1 LVIYS
6 SPTRKPEACRK
17 LKKDKINAA
26 KELYKQLRHLSWNE
40 LWSGKVPAYNA
51 ADAVTRAS
59 QAALVRAVGVVFF
72 ESGPPSLRAEV
83 TAWLRDQ
90 LRDPDEKIRR
100 YAMAALPKTGAE
112 QADEEALIGL
122 LENSNPPEREKKYLS
137 RALDKIGG
145 KATLEVIDKLSSQTA
160 MKVKAGIAREESPA
174 EILLESLVPEFPE
187 LPIHLRCRRGL
198 EVFVRNELESS
209 PQASAL
215 FSIHSTHPGL
225 VKLLPRAAFRLR
237 DILSLRCFATFSL
250 VLGTL
255 PAAEPEAVA
264 ALVAAPR
271 TRDLLHALTRGAS
284 RYRLEWIGQ
293 GHRRGWVR
301 EVAQRAFELCPEI
314 LNDPRHAPWAIEVY
328 PAAERFSVELRP
340 RLSPD
345 PRFAYRRR
353 DVPAAS
359 HPPLAACLAR
369 LAGNSGHDLVWDPF
383 CGSGLELIE
392 RARLGGVTR
401 IFGSDLSAEALEI
414 ARSNFAAA
422 DLGISPTFQK
432 CDFRDARFEPGSLS
446 QILTNP
452 PMGRRVPIP
461 NLPDLIRDLFA
472 ISARL
477 LRPGGCLVFANPLPI
492 KNTNPLLRL
501 HSSQRIDMGGF
512 DCMVECHIKQKR

>member
-1 LVIYS
+1 M
-6 SPTRKPEACRK
+6 
-17 LKKDKINAA
+17 KKDKINTA
-26 KELYKQLRHLSWNE
+26 KELYKQLRNLSWND
-40 LWSGKVPAYNA
+40 LWTGKVPAYNA
-51 ADAVTRAS
+51 ADAATRAS

-72 ESGPPSLRAEV
+72 ESGPAGLCAEV
-83 TAWLRDQ
+83 TAWLRQQ
-90 LRDPDEKIRR
+90 LQDPDEKIRR
-100 YAMAALPKTGAE
+100 YAMAALPKTGAGRADE
-112 QADEEALIGL
+112 QALISL
-122 LENSNPPEREKKYLS
+122 LEKTNPPEREKKYLS

-145 KATLEVIDKLSSQTA
+145 KATLEVLEKLSSHTA
-160 MKVKAGIAREESPA
+160 MKVQAGIAREESPA
-174 EILLESLVPEFPE
+174 EILLDSLVTDFTE

-198 EVFVRNELESS
+198 QAFVRNELESS
-209 PQASAL
+209 PHASAL
-215 FSIHSTHPGL
+215 FSIHSTSPGIVRL
-225 VKLLPRAAFRLR
+225 QPRSAFRFR
-237 DILSLRCFATFSL
+237 DILSLRCFATCSL

-255 PAAEPEAVA
+255 PEAQPDAVA

-271 TRDLLHALTRGAS
+271 TRDLLQSLTRGTS

-314 LNDPRHAPWAIEVY
+314 LNDARLAPWAIEVY
-328 PAAERFSVELRP
+328 PAEGRFSVELRP

-345 PRFAYRRR
+345 PRFDYRRR

-369 LAGNSGHDLVWDPF
+369 LAGNSGHDVVWDPF

-392 RARLGGVTR
+392 RARLGGVSR

-422 DLGISPTFQK
+422 NLAIVPTFQK
-432 CDFRDARFEPGSLS
+432 CDFRHARFEPGSLS

-452 PMGRRVPIP
+452 PMGRRVPIS

-472 ISARL
+472 ISSRL

-492 KNTNPLLRL
+492 KNTNRQLRL
-501 HSSQRIDMGGF
+501 HSSQQIDLGGF
-512 DCMVECHIKQKR
+512 DCTVECHIKQKS

>member
-1 LVIYS
+1 M
-6 SPTRKPEACRK
+6 
-17 LKKDKINAA
+17 KKDKINPA
-26 KELYKQLRHLSWNE
+26 KELYKQLRHLSWE
-40 LWSGKVPAYNA
+40 DLWSGKVPAYNA
-51 ADAVTRAS
+51 ADAATRAS
-59 QAALVRAVGVVFF
+59 QAGLVRAVGVVFL
-72 ESGPPSLRAEV
+72 ESGPPGLRAEV
-83 TAWLRDQ
+83 TAWLRQQ

-112 QADEEALIGL
+112 RADEEALISL
-122 LENSNPPEREKKYLS
+122 LEKSAPPEREKKYLS

-160 MKVKAGIAREESPA
+160 MKVQAGIAREESPA
-174 EILLESLVPEFPE
+174 EILLESLVPDFTRF
-187 LPIHLRCRRGL
+187 PIHLRCRRGL
-198 EVFVRNELESS
+198 EVFVRDELQSS
-209 PQASAL
+209 SHASAL

-225 VKLLPRAAFRLR
+225 VRLQPRAAFRFR

-255 PAAEPEAVA
+255 PEAQPDAVA

-271 TRDLLHALTRGAS
+271 TRNLLQALTRGTS

-301 EVAQRAFELCPEI
+301 EVAHRAFELCPEI
-314 LNDPRHAPWAIEVY
+314 LNDARQAPWAIEIH
-328 PAAERFSVELRP
+328 PAAGRFSVELRP

-345 PRFAYRRR
+345 PRFDYRRR

-369 LAGNSGHDLVWDPF
+369 LAGNSGHDVVWDPF

-392 RARLGGVTR
+392 RARLGGVRR

-422 DLGISPTFQK
+422 NLAIAPDFQK
-432 CDFRDARFEPGSLS
+432 CDFRRARFEPGSLS

-461 NLPDLIRDLFA
+461 NLSELIRDLLA

-477 LRPGGCLVFANPLPI
+477 LRPGGCLVFANPLPTKI
-492 KNTNPLLRL
+492 SNPQL
-501 HSSQRIDMGGF
+501 HLQSSQRIDMGGF
-512 DCMVECHIKQKR
+512 DCTVECHIRK